1 MKHRDYTALL
11 ATMAKEYENR
21 SPRSAALHQQALR
34 SLVDGGSHTIRLM
47 RPFPPR
53 ITAAQGA
60 YVTDEDGH
68 RILDFWQGHYA
79 NILGHNPAVITEVM
93 SRAFGSGTGLQTGF
107 TDALQVHA
115 AELLAGRV
123 GAERV
128 RFTSSG
134 SLATMYATFLSR
146 GFTGRETVMKVGGGW
161 HGAQPWGLV
170 GVDYHAER
178 AHKSAPLRGSA
189 GGAAGFKQQESRGL
203 PHGVAEEVI
212 VTRFND
218 TAMLEKLFA
227 RHGKRI
233 ACFIFEPFLGSGGCL
248 PATREF
254 LEAARSLTTR
264 YGALLVFDEVISGF
278 RFCAGSIARLF
289 GVQPDLATYAKV
301 MGGGMPV
308 AAVAGKA
315 DVMKLAGRGGSVKFS
330 GRNVLLPSCLDDRLF
345 GDDGAPGGARGG
357 GVPARQRPC
366 GEGTPGNRTGVR
378 RFGDHRA
385 LHGKGQQRHPRK
397 LPRLPAFA
405 LRPCDPVRFTRADAQ
420 SRRVRRRA
428 FRHGAAAGPFAGGCL
443 RHARLWR
450 GEHRAHAGRYRQA
463 GRSMPARGEEDCSC
477 ILRGHSESGGAW
489 KRNTPCGNAH
499 LVQLNCW

>member
-11 ATMAKEYENR
+11 ASMAKEYESR
-21 SPRSAALHQQALR
+21 SPRSAALHQRALR
-34 SLVDGGSHTIRLM
+34 SLVDGGSHTIRLL

-60 YVTDEDGH
+60 HVTDEDGH

-79 NILGHNPAVITEVM
+79 NILGHNPAVVTEALA
-93 SRAFGSGTGLQTGF
+93 RAYGSGFGLQTGF
-107 TDALQVHA
+107 TDALQVRA
-115 AELLAGRV
+115 AELLAERV

-178 AHKSAPLRGSA
+178 AQKSAPLRGSA
-189 GGAAGFKQQESRGL
+189 GGAPGFEQQESRGL
-203 PHGVAEEVI
+203 PHAVAEEVI

-233 ACFIFEPFLGSGGCL
+233 ACFILEPFLGSGGCL

-254 LEAARSLTTR
+254 LEAARALTAR
-264 YGALLVFDEVISGF
+264 HGALLVFDEVVSGF

-330 GRNVLLPSCLDDRLF
+330 GGTYSCHPGSMIASMAMMEHLVAHEAEVYPRIGALAEKARQVIEQAFADSGITVRCTGRGSNAIPAGSLASAHAPYDPATPCDSPDQTRNPEVCDIELTDTVMQLALLLEDVFVMHGLGAVSAAHTQADIDRL
-345 GDDGAPGGARGG
+345 AEA
-357 GVPARQRPC
+357 C
-366 GEGTPGNRTGVR
+366 
-378 RFGDHRA
+378 
-385 LHGKGQQRHPRK
+385 
-397 LPRLPAFA
+397 
-405 LRPCDPVRFTRADAQ
+405 
-420 SRRVRRRA
+420 RRA
-428 FRHGAAAGPFAGGCL
+428 ARRIAPMIRAG
-443 RHARLWR
+443 
-450 GEHRAHAGRYRQA
+450 
-463 GRSMPARGEEDCSC
+463 
-477 ILRGHSESGGAW
+477 
-489 KRNTPCGNAH
+489 
-499 LVQLNCW
+499 